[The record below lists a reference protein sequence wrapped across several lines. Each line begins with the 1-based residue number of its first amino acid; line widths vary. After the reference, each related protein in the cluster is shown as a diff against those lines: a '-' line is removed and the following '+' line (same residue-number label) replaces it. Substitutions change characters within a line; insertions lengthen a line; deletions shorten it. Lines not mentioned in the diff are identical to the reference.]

1 MAEEKKTKTRMPKLD
16 KALAKRSR
24 IIEKGFELICE
35 KGYHSTTT
43 PEIAK
48 YADVSTGII
57 YQYFKDKKEIF
68 IEGLKKYSESILF
81 PMSSIL
87 DISSDNVTKVSLD
100 DIELILDRIITL
112 MLQRHRMS
120 QKAHEE
126 IFAMAHSDPDVAE
139 IFANSELAMT
149 TRIEEFIEKNGIK
162 LEHPKEKI
170 HLIYGIVENYCHETI
185 YHHHAELNNEVMRRE
200 VILIIKNILKSSL
213 EPSGIF

>member
-1 MAEEKKTKTRMPKLD
+1 MSEEKTSKTRMPKLD

-68 IEGLKKYSESILF
+68 MEGLKKFSDSILF
-81 PMSSIL
+81 PMTAIL
-87 DISSDNVTKVSLD
+87 EENLVASGNTPAISLD
-100 DIELILDRIITL
+100 DIERILDRIITL
-112 MLQRHRMS
+112 MLQSHRMS

-126 IFAMAHSDPDVAE
+126 IYSMAHSDHDVAE
-139 IFANSELAMT
+139 IFASSELAMT
-149 TRIEEFIEKNGIK
+149 KKIEKKKKKAGIQM
-162 LEHPKEKI
+162 ENPKEKI

-200 VILIIKNILKSSL
+200 VILIIKNILKNSL
-213 EPSGIF
+213 T

>member
-1 MAEEKKTKTRMPKLD
+1 MSEEKTSKTRMPKLD

-68 IEGLKKYSESILF
+68 MEGLKKFSASILF
-81 PMSSIL
+81 PMTAIL
-87 DISSDNVTKVSLD
+87 EENLVTSGNTPAISLD
-100 DIELILDRIITL
+100 DIERILDRIITL
-112 MLQRHRMS
+112 MLQSHRMS

-126 IFAMAHSDPDVAE
+126 IYSMAHSDHDVAE
-139 IFANSELAMT
+139 IFATSELAMT
-149 TRIEEFIEKNGIK
+149 KKIEEFVKKAGIQM
-162 LEHPKEKI
+162 ENPKEKI

-200 VILIIKNILKSSL
+200 VILIIKNILKNSL
-213 EPSGIF
+213 Q

>member
-1 MAEEKKTKTRMPKLD
+1 MSEERVSKTRMPKQD
-16 KALAKRSR
+16 KALAKRAR

-48 YADVSTGII
+48 YAGVSTGII

-68 IEGLKKYSESILF
+68 IEGLKKFSDSILF
-81 PMSSIL
+81 PMTAIL
-87 DISSDNVTKVSLD
+87 EENLISSGNVPMISLD
-100 DIELILDRIITL
+100 DIERIIDRIITL

-126 IFAMAHSDPDVAE
+126 IFAMAHSDHDVAE
-139 IFANSELAMT
+139 IFADSELAMT
-149 TRIEEFIEKNGIK
+149 AKIEDFVEKAGIQM
-162 LEHPKEKI
+162 ENSKEKI

-185 YHHHAELNNEVMRRE
+185 YHHHAELNNEVMRSE
-200 VILIIKNILKSSL
+200 VIRIIKNILKSGLS
-213 EPSGIF
+213 